1 MSKKNIYGLMLSTAL
16 LVTVSSGAIAATTAE
31 NDQLF
36 LKNGDRLSGQII
48 GYTPATVSITTA
60 YGDFTVPVEKIG
72 GVASPRYNL
81 DDFAATQPAVNQ
93 DTAPVTAA
101 IDSPQTPSAPT
112 PSEPIAQTPPEEDE
126 TGLWGA
132 EWEGDVNLGGKI
144 QSGNSD
150 SKNINID
157 AETKA
162 RPIGMTFTA

>member
-1 MSKKNIYGLMLSTAL
+1 MLSTAL

-81 DDFAATQPAVNQ
+81 DDFAARNRLS
-93 DTAPVTAA
+93 
-101 IDSPQTPSAPT
+101 IR
-112 PSEPIAQTPPEEDE
+112 
-126 TGLWGA
+126 
-132 EWEGDVNLGGKI
+132 I
-144 QSGNSD
+144 Q
-150 SKNINID
+150 
-157 AETKA
+157 
-162 RPIGMTFTA
+162 RR